1 VKPFGEHFKFTGGIF
16 ENNDG
21 VADYT
26 DDIDDFAMGVF
37 VSGGPFLYVEPEETS
52 NTKLTSGFLA
62 EASFGPVTAQLLLA
76 PNYSKETAF
85 LMSSDFL
92 ESLGVSPSYD
102 ELGARLFRIGGRIIG
117 DIPNIGTV
125 SGLFKTVQY
134 PVEVLNDIAEWEQG
148 RRPPWGGS
156 KVDFM
161 TFGAYFDL
169 TAIENLGVLSLG
181 YTGWLP
187 YNDADGVDSVLWNGI
202 DLRAM
207 YTGIE
212 GLSLSTHH
220 NISFAFGAEHEWMG
234 MLVKDQ
240 SFFNLYNAIG
250 GTKEL
255 TEKFSVNAE
264 IGNVLSITDYGD
276 VGKATY
282 DNFFVK
288 AKLITKVSETAE
300 FNVGLAFD
308 LEMQSGILS
317 YPWGDFGGDN
327 LLATISIPVGIKVS
341 F

>member
-37 VSGGPFLYVEPEETS
+37 IGGEDDDPFSEPEEIT

-76 PNYSKETAF
+76 PNYSKESAAVMF
-85 LMSSDFL
+85 SDFL
-92 ESLGVSPSYD
+92 GIDPPAWD
-102 ELGARLFRIGGRIIG
+102 ELSGRFFRIGGRIIG

-125 SGLFKTVQY
+125 SAMIKAFQY
-134 PVEVLNDIAEWEQG
+134 PVEVLDIMEKAE
-148 RRPPWGGS
+148 RDIPLDDPPLFGGS
-156 KVDFM
+156 KADFM

-169 TAIENLGVLSLG
+169 TAIENLGVSLG
-181 YTGWLP
+181 YTGFLP
-187 YNDADGVDSVLWNGI
+187 YSDADGVDSILWNGI

-234 MLVKDQ
+234 MLGKDCT
-240 SFFNLYNAIG
+240 FFNLYNAIG

-264 IGNVLSITDYGD
+264 IGNVLSMTDYGD
-276 VGKATY
+276 ADKVTV

-288 AKLITKVSETAE
+288 AKLITKVSENAE
-300 FNVGLAFD
+300 FNVGLVFD
-308 LEMQSGILS
+308 LETRSGTEDS
-317 YPWGDFGGDN
+317 DY
-327 LLATISIPVGIKVS
+327 LAAVFSIPVGIKVS